1 MDTPQQTSFHKPRN
15 SISMMLRKISFSA
28 FNWYSPNATQTSTNE
43 TTALGEIRTPTSTIN
58 PSNVSLNSNTFLLS
72 QTGAADTDMLHHEE
86 MIPETVNDMDAEAK
100 ARAVKKARKLS
111 RVFGDVPSTVLADE
125 LGSGNVLPVRPTPQ
139 VTPKR
144 RASLAFFQLPPVPE
158 LSMQRTHRP
167 ATAGSSR
174 PTRPLHH
181 LPKSSDSTSSKIS
194 LELDTYTEELE
205 PPPALTLRQTRRRS
219 LAKLSRHLGEIIPPE
234 LVSPTRPE
242 ASLHLQVPPQ
252 RWNDSM
258 GRKSM
263 DSVLPNRRPSQQTE
277 HPGKS
282 NTNLKRSKSLWTRKN
297 GETNES
303 ILSSDAAFHERYNI
317 SFGDEDA
324 VRERCRALKV
334 KRVRKI
340 TQVFGQDPPPELMR
354 AIADEPERAFT
365 GNGYRDSITSFFSLS
380 RTYLS
385 STTPSWTPR
394 SRSTSVTST
403 TSETGFV
410 TAPED
415 EGRSPTPD
423 RSSSLKRTS
432 AEDTLDARQTP
443 LRRSA
448 TISSVYSYTEQAFR
462 ERRLRAAKLAHF
474 FGVNYQNISNS
485 IAHKSSQS
493 TVAVNIQVTAP
504 SRFWGWFDGRREA
517 KDAEINDV
525 IPRLRD
531 LRAG

>member
-1 MDTPQQTSFHKPRN
+1 
-15 SISMMLRKISFSA
+15 
-28 FNWYSPNATQTSTNE
+28 
-43 TTALGEIRTPTSTIN
+43 
-58 PSNVSLNSNTFLLS
+58 
-72 QTGAADTDMLHHEE
+72 MLHHE
-86 MIPETVNDMDAEAK
+86 MILETVNDMDAEAK

-111 RVFGDVPSTVLADE
+111 RVFGDVPSAVLADE
-125 LGSGNVLPVRPTPQ
+125 LSSGNVLPVRPTPQ

-174 PTRPLHH
+174 PTRPLRH
-181 LPKSSDSTSSKIS
+181 LPECEHIFRRDGLRASLSCSISIASDSTPSKIS

-205 PPPALTLRQTRRRS
+205 PPPELTLRQTRRRS
-219 LAKLSRHLGEIIPPE
+219 SAKLSRHLGEIIPPE

-242 ASLHLQVPPQ
+242 ASFHLQVPPR

-277 HPGKS
+277 YPGKS

-365 GNGYRDSITSFFSLS
+365 GNGYRDSVASFFSLS

-432 AEDTLDARQTP
+432 TEDMLDARQTP
-443 LRRSA
+443 PRRSA

-517 KDAEINDV
+517 TDAEINDV

>member
-1 MDTPQQTSFHKPRN
+1 
-15 SISMMLRKISFSA
+15 MMLRKISISA
-28 FNWYSPNATQTSTNE
+28 FNWYSPNPSQTSTNE
-43 TTALGEIRTPTSTIN
+43 VTALGEIRTPTAIN
-58 PSNVSLNSNTFLLS
+58 PSSVSLNSNTFLLS
-72 QTGAADTDMLHHEE
+72 QTGAADTDMFHHEE

-125 LGSGNVLPVRPTPQ
+125 LSSGNTMPVRPTPQ

-158 LSMQRTHRP
+158 LSTQRTHRP
-167 ATAGSSR
+167 ATAGSPR
-174 PTRPLHH
+174 ATQPLHH
-181 LPKSSDSTSSKIS
+181 LPKSSESTSSKIS
-194 LELDTYTEELE
+194 LEFDTYTEELE

-242 ASLHLQVPPQ
+242 ASFHLQVPS
-252 RWNDSM
+252 RRLEDTM

-263 DSVLPNRRPSQQTE
+263 DSVLPNRRPSQQTD
-277 HPGKS
+277 HGKS

-303 ILSSDAAFHERYNI
+303 ILTSDAAFHERYNI

-354 AIADEPERAFT
+354 AIADEPERAFI
-365 GNGYRDSITSFFSLS
+365 GDGYRDSIASFLSLS
-380 RTYLS
+380 RTYLR

-423 RSSSLKRTS
+423 RSSSLKRAS
-432 AEDTLDARQTP
+432 IEDAQDARQTP

-462 ERRLRAAKLAHF
+462 ERRIRAAKLAHF

-485 IAHKSSQS
+485 MTHKSSQS

-504 SRFWGWFDGRREA
+504 SRFWGWFDGKREA

>member
-1 MDTPQQTSFHKPRN
+1 MMDTPQQTSFHKPRN

-181 LPKSSDSTSSKIS
+181 LPKCEHIFRRDGLCTSLSCSISIASGSTSSKIS
-194 LELDTYTEELE
+194 LELDTYTEESE

-340 TQVFGQDPPPELMR
+340 TQVRTLLSWVN
-354 AIADEPERAFT
+354 T
-365 GNGYRDSITSFFSLS
+365 GAQLGSGFRPG
-380 RTYLS
+380 
-385 STTPSWTPR
+385 STT
-394 SRSTSVTST
+394 
-403 TSETGFV
+403 
-410 TAPED
+410 
-415 EGRSPTPD
+415 
-423 RSSSLKRTS
+423 RT
-432 AEDTLDARQTP
+432 DACHCR
-443 LRRSA
+443 
-448 TISSVYSYTEQAFR
+448 
-462 ERRLRAAKLAHF
+462 
-474 FGVNYQNISNS
+474 
-485 IAHKSSQS
+485 
-493 TVAVNIQVTAP
+493 
-504 SRFWGWFDGRREA
+504 
-517 KDAEINDV
+517 
-525 IPRLRD
+525 
-531 LRAG
+531 